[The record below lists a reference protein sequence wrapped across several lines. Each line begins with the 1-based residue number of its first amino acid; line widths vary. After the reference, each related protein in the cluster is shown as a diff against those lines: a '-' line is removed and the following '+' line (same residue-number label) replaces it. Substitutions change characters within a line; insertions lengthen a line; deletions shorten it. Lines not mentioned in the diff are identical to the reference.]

1 MTYVVSDP
9 IDEMRLFVK
18 GLSNDLPEDCHSSML
33 HENMNISFLIVYTK
47 KVKEA
52 RSKRNNTDT
61 KRARSF

>member
-1 MTYVVSDP
+1 MNCFVMGVSD
-9 IDEMRLFVK
+9 
-18 GLSNDLPEDCHSSML
+18 DLQKECHSSML